1 MKLYG
6 KELDDEL
13 ARRKQAKEERR
24 SQRLTLRAAAL
35 ARGLDPSEIVAYEN
49 GEDVCPHEKYI
60 DQIGGFPVPVF
71 IMKICEKCHKMLEG
85 SMEKASEGNWE
96 RVREVCK
103 RSMEKLSEGL
113 SDKIQE

>member
-6 KELDDEL
+6 KELDEEL

-24 SQRLTLRAAAL
+24 SQRLTLRTAAL
-35 ARGLDPSEIVAYEN
+35 ARDIFPSEIVAYEN

-60 DQIGGFPVPVF
+60 DQVGGFPVPVF
-71 IMKICEKCHKMLEG
+71 IMRTCEKCHKMLEG
-85 SMEKASEGNWE
+85 SMEKVSDLNTE
-96 RVREVCK
+96 RVYDVCK